1 MRDINVSEVT
11 RTIAKLCMDSCY
23 YLPEAVKAKIRA
35 AAETEESPLGKEIL
49 NTLIENFELSQKK
62 AVPLCQDTGLTVVFL
77 EIGQEV
83 HFVGGDLYEAIHA
96 GVSKGYVD
104 GYLRKSSVG
113 DPVFDRKNSGDNTPA
128 IIHTKIVPGDKVKM
142 VVCPKGCGSEN
153 MGALKMLKPAD
164 GVEGIKKFVVDTVRA
179 AGPNPCPPITVGG
192 GIGGNMEQA
201 AILAKYAL
209 TRQLGEHNA
218 DPRYAALEDEL
229 LELVNKTGV
238 GPSGLGGSTTALGV
252 NIEFTHTHIGGLP
265 CAVNLNCHQARRA
278 EAEI

>member
-1 MRDINVSEVT
+1 MREINVSEVT
-11 RTIAKLCMDSCY
+11 STVAKLCMDSCY

-142 VVCPKGCGSEN
+142 VVCPKG
-153 MGALKMLKPAD
+153 
-164 GVEGIKKFVVDTVRA
+164 
-179 AGPNPCPPITVGG
+179 
-192 GIGGNMEQA
+192 
-201 AILAKYAL
+201 
-209 TRQLGEHNA
+209 
-218 DPRYAALEDEL
+218 
-229 LELVNKTGV
+229 
-238 GPSGLGGSTTALGV
+238 
-252 NIEFTHTHIGGLP
+252 
-265 CAVNLNCHQARRA
+265 
-278 EAEI
+278 

>member
-11 RTIAKLCMDSCY
+11 STIAKLCMDSCY

-83 HFVGGDLYEAIHA
+83 LFVGGDLYEAIHA

-179 AGPNPCPPITVGG
+179 AGPNPCPPITVGV

-201 AILAKYAL
+201 ASLAKYAV

-252 NIEFTHTHIGGLP
+252 NIEFTHTHIGGMP

>member
-11 RTIAKLCMDSCY
+11 STIAKLCMDSCY

-62 AVPLCQDTGLTVVFL
+62 AVPLCQDTGLTVLFL

-83 HFVGGDLYEAIHA
+83 PFVGGDLYEAIHA

-179 AGPNPCPPITVGG
+179 AGPNPCPPITVGV

-252 NIEFTHTHIGGLP
+252 NIEFTHTHIGGMP

>member
-11 RTIAKLCMDSCY
+11 STIAKLCMDSCY

-128 IIHTKIVPGDKVKM
+128 IIHTKIGPGDKVKM
-142 VVCPKGCGSEN
+142 FVCPKGCGSEN

-179 AGPNPCPPITVGG
+179 AGPNPCPPITVGV